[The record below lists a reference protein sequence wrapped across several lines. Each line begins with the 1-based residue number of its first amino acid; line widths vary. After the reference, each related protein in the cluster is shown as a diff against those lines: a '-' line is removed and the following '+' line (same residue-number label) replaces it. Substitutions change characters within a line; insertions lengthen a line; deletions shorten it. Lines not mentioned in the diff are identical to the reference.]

1 MSGDWLDNIPGPARD
16 AAFMARALQLAERGR
31 YTTTPNPCVGCVIVR
46 NGRVVGEGWHKR
58 AGEPHAERIALAAAG
73 VLARGA
79 DVYVTLEPCAHHGRT
94 PPCTDALIE
103 AGVGRVLCAMTDPN
117 PLVSGRGMS
126 RLARAGISVES
137 GLLEAA
143 ARALNPG
150 FIRRMEQGVPHLRCK
165 LAASLDGR
173 TAMAD
178 GASRWITSPEARQDV
193 QRWRARSCA
202 ILSGI
207 STLLAD
213 DSSLNV
219 RLSGD
224 ELGLE
229 SGEAVR
235 QPLRVVIDSRWRLPL
250 GARLLSLPGETLV
263 VGAED
268 NAARRTALEAA
279 GARTLLCP
287 GANGR
292 VDLVALMHEL
302 GQLGINEALLESGA
316 MLAGAALSAGLVD
329 ELLLYQ
335 APHLMGDEARGLLKL
350 PGIQRMEERIALEF
364 VEVRRI
370 GSDLRVIARPR
381 LTESA
386 PSSAAQP

>member
-1 MSGDWLDNIPGPARD
+1 MTGEWLANIPGPARD

-31 YTTTPNPCVGCVIVR
+31 YTTAPNPCVGCVIVR
-46 NGRVVGEGWHKR
+46 NERVVGEGWHQR
-58 AGEPHAERIALAAAG
+58 AGQPHAERLALAAAG
-73 VLARGA
+73 VLAQGA

-94 PPCTDALIE
+94 PPCVDALIE
-103 AGVGRVLCAMTDPN
+103 AGVSRVVCAMTDPN

-126 RLARAGISVES
+126 RLARSGIVVES
-137 GLLEAA
+137 GLLESA

-150 FIRRMEQGVPHLRCK
+150 FIRRMEQGVPQLRCK

-173 TAMAD
+173 TAMSD
-178 GASRWITSPEARQDV
+178 GTSRWITSADARRDV

-207 STLLAD
+207 GTLLAD

-219 RLSGD
+219 RLAAD
-224 ELGLE
+224 ELGLAA
-229 SGEAVR
+229 EAEVR

-250 GARLLSLPGETLV
+250 TARLLTLPGETLV
-263 VGAED
+263 VGAHE

-287 GANGR
+287 GADGR
-292 VDLVALMHEL
+292 VDLVALMQEL
-302 GQLGINEALLESGA
+302 GQLGMNEVLLESGST
-316 MLAGAALSAGLVD
+316 LAGAALSAGLVD

-335 APHLMGDEARGLLKL
+335 APHLMGNEARGLLEL
-350 PGIQRMEERIALEF
+350 PGIRRMDERLTLEF
-364 VEVRRI
+364 VEIRRI

-381 LTESA
+381 PAEA
-386 PSSAAQP
+386 ASSTS